1 VRGANQKRAGQTG
14 WRTENTVLVGVER
27 KGADDVADGVVSGE
41 GVRIVVEFDGV
52 DVHISAA
59 GDVCGHDGLS
69 VVGEVWGVEDEVA
82 GGAVDDGADANEVDF
97 LSGIDGDVGKGNSD
111 ADELGDDDAAE
122 DFDVFSL

>member
-1 VRGANQKRAGQTG
+1 MAR
-14 WRTENTVLVGVER
+14 RTENTILVGVER

-52 DVHISAA
+52 DVDISAA

-82 GGAVDDGADANEVDF
+82 GGAVDDGADADEVDF

-111 ADELGDDDAAE
+111 ADKLGDDDAAE